1 MKRRTEITIETS
13 RRLLVRR
20 TINRRAWCDR
30 CRAEVRMIN
39 TNEAAMLLNVSSR
52 VIYQRIEGGSVHF
65 SDETEGLLICEESL
79 QLGP

>member
-1 MKRRTEITIETS
+1 
-13 RRLLVRR
+13 
-20 TINRRAWCDR
+20 
-30 CRAEVRMIN
+30 MIN